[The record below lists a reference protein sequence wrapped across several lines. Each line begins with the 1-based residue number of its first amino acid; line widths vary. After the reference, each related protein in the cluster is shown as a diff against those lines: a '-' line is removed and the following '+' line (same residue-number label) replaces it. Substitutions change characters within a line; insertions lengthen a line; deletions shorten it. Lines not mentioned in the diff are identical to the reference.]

1 MFPIL
6 WRYTLQGY
14 LRVFFLSVFCFLS
27 ILIVSRFKI
36 IARFAAL
43 SSDWGK
49 TARFVLYQLP
59 MILPMAIPI
68 SALIASLLLFQRLSQ
83 SSELTALRASGLSLK
98 SLVTPLLLA
107 SCFLCLA
114 NFSFNAEIAPFCRR
128 ESQTL
133 LYRETTENPL
143 LLLQR
148 QQLIKI
154 KHAYLKMKPKAEGK
168 AAKDFLL
175 IAYNQ
180 SNQRLSLITAKQ
192 LWLDGP
198 ERGPENGQELW
209 GSDVALISH
218 LSNENPHQFDPLIL
232 ENQALMSTEAPL
244 LSLALKKNRPRLEA
258 NALNLRM
265 LQIRAQLPT
274 RQGRSAQVEIFRRF
288 SVSLGAF
295 SLTLL
300 GCAFGITAGRNPSKK
315 NFFVAASLTLLLL
328 LSYFLGKEFKANPYI
343 ALAAFLTPHVL
354 IAMASLRQLHK
365 IARGAG

>member
-14 LRVFFLSVFCFLS
+14 LRIFSLSVFCFLS
-27 ILIVSRFKI
+27 VLIVSRFKI

-49 TARFVLYQLP
+49 TAWFVLYQLP
-59 MILPMAIPI
+59 LILPMAIPI
-68 SALIASLLLFQRLSQ
+68 SALIGSLLLFQRLSQ
-83 SSELTALRASGLSLK
+83 SCELTALRASGLSLK
-98 SLVTPLLLA
+98 SLITPLLLT
-107 SCFLCLA
+107 SVLLSLV
-114 NFSFNAEIAPFCRR
+114 NFSICAEISPFCRR
-128 ESQTL
+128 ETQTL
-133 LYRETTENPL
+133 LYQETTENPL

-154 KHAYLKMKPKAEGK
+154 KRAYLKMKPKEQAQ

-175 IAYNQ
+175 IAYNE

-192 LWLDGP
+192 LWLDAA
-198 ERGPENGQELW
+198 ELW

-218 LSNENPHQFDPLIL
+218 LYSENANAFDPLII

-244 LSLALKKNRPRLEA
+244 LSMAMKKNRPRLEA

-265 LQIRAQLPT
+265 LQLRAEQPT
-274 RQGRSAQVEIFRRF
+274 RPGRAARVEIFRRI
-288 SVSLGAF
+288 SVSVGVF

-300 GCAFGITAGRNPSKK
+300 GCAFGILSGRNPSKK
-315 NFFVAASLTLLLL
+315 NLITVLCLTLLLL
-328 LSYFLGKEFKANPYI
+328 ISYFLGKEFKTAPI
-343 ALAAFLTPHVL
+343 FSLLAFFTPHTL
-354 IAMASLRQLHK
+354 IWIASLLQLRK
-365 IARGAG
+365 ISRGIA